1 MSIVR
6 VWCLQD
12 SPLYI
17 EGGLLR
23 FGESIQ
29 IEDNQYIQNMVK
41 EGILSFKQPVIVEP
55 DPIPVVEVLEEDVVK
70 KRTSKRANRK
80 RTKESSSIRERAE
93 AVSEGLSGTES
104 SD

>member
-55 DPIPVVEVLEEDVVK
+55 DPIPVVEVLKEEVVK
-70 KRTSKRANRK
+70 KRTSKRASRK

-93 AVSEGLSGTES
+93 AVSEGLSGTKS

>member
-29 IEDNQYIQNMVK
+29 LKNNQYIQNMVK
-41 EGILSFKQPVIVEP
+41 EGILSYKQPVMLEP
-55 DPIPVVEVLEEDVVK
+55 DPIPKVEDLEEEVVK

-80 RTKESSSIRERAE
+80 RTKEPSSIRERVE
-93 AVSEGLSGTES
+93 AVSEGLPGTES
-104 SD
+104 PD

>member
-1 MSIVR
+1 MSIGR
-6 VWCLQD
+6 VWCVQD

-17 EGGLLR
+17 EGGILR

-41 EGILSFKQPVIVEP
+41 EGILSFKQPVIIEP
-55 DPIPVVEVLEEDVVK
+55 DPLPKVEIQEEEVGK

-80 RTKESSSIRERAE
+80 RTTESSSIRERAKT
-93 AVSEGLSGTES
+93 VSEGLSGTES
-104 SD
+104 AD